1 MRSVDDALDFLTATE
16 AISGYKPQETSAP
29 VDATKAVR
37 LQRLPNLLVLFLM
50 RFDPANL
57 RQKIRCGGWGW
68 WQRVVVVVAAGGG
81 SGGGGVVVVVAAMS
95 AAVVAGRWRW
105 WRTCEECRG
114 SSR

>member
-1 MRSVDDALDFLTATE
+1 MDDALDFLTATE

-57 RQKIRCGGWGW
+57 RQKIRYGGWGWQWW
-68 WQRVVVVVAAGGG
+68 WQRVVVVVA
-81 SGGGGVVVVVAAMS
+81 VVVAA
-95 AAVVAGRWRW
+95 VVVGW
-105 WRTCEECRG
+105 WWW
-114 SSR
+114 SRQ